1 MIPVCLLILAGGIAA
16 QHSRLPIDSDQCN
29 VLFVAVV
36 IAFFVPRVRWFAFA
50 LFGFALF
57 MNAGNRIIEARL
69 EPQFVGDSML
79 ARVRI
84 ADFPR
89 VTGASVSMLV
99 EPISDPRLPARS
111 RVSWF
116 EPATIPVIGD
126 VWEFE
131 LRLRRPY
138 GNSNPGLFSLENW
151 MFREKIHATGYIVAG
166 KRNRLYSSGSLSWIE
181 QYRRAFVVRV
191 NAIGGEP
198 AAVLAAIGVG
208 ARHLISRDQWERY
221 ATTGTSHL
229 MAISGLHIGLAATAA
244 FMMIVFVLGVCRLR
258 GNHLDHGIISAAIVA
273 TLYAVISGFAVP
285 SQRATMMLGLAALAF
300 FSRRRA
306 DPARIVAAVA
316 LLVFIVDPISIMMPG
331 FGLSFGAV
339 VALLWFAKS
348 ASLSPRDERYLAKAT
363 AALRKLFGM
372 QFALLFGLMPLTALI
387 FHRISFIAPVANM
400 IVVPVFSLIT
410 VPLTLASMIIHPVW
424 EGGASWLL
432 GAAAKSVQVV
442 ERVIFEA
449 AQVPGASAEPSGI
462 GGDDG
467 TYLCFILLPAIW
479 LVLPRGWPG
488 RGIAP
493 LGIVALLLHSP
504 ALPPRDCVDVH
515 VLDVGQGLAV
525 ALQTRQRFVL
535 FDTGASYRGGGSA
548 AEQLVLPFMRYKGL
562 DKIDWLVVSHADD
575 DHAGGV
581 SALTGEIAV
590 GGILVGEP
598 LPRLRQS
605 SMSCVAGHSW
615 RAGAAVFRVLHPG
628 PGNLMTGNDSSCV
641 IAVSVGEHQLIL
653 TGDIETAGE
662 QRLLAESDLQGVTAV
677 VIPHHGSLTS
687 SSPRFVNR
695 LRPNLAIASAGRN
708 NRWDFP
714 KDRVVRRWEGAGAT
728 VLSTASS
735 GAISFRLC
743 ANDGISLL
751 REERLRRRRFWHD
764 SADL

>member
-69 EPQFVGDSML
+69 EPQFAGDSML
-79 ARVRI
+79 TRVRI

-116 EPATIPVIGD
+116 EPSTIPVIGD

-191 NAIGGEP
+191 NAIGGES

-348 ASLSPRDERYLAKAT
+348 ASLSPRDERYFAKAT